1 MKIQKVGLNFK
12 IASNRVKDISS
23 SKVVP
28 PDKAELSTPK
38 NVKELQAKSDI
49 NQVYAQT
56 GFKVNSPRI
65 NLLNSVYSR
74 QEIQGKKIDNLK
86 KSTLQEL
93 SPPGKDKI
101 ISSTADVRQ
110 EKIIEVKKK
119 LAQGYYSRI
128 EVYSKVADKILDILI

>member
-38 NVKELQAKSDI
+38 NVKGLQARTDI
-49 NQVYAQT
+49 DQIHTQT
-56 GFKVNSPRI
+56 GVKANSPRI

-74 QEIQGKKIDNLK
+74 HEIQSKKIDNLK
-86 KSTLQEL
+86 KSTLHEV

>member
-12 IASNRVKDISS
+12 IAANRIKELSS

-28 PDKAELSTPK
+28 ADKAELTTSK
-38 NVKELQAKSDI
+38 NVKGLQAKSDI
-49 NQVYAQT
+49 SQVYTHT
-56 GFKVNSPRI
+56 GVNVNSPRI

-74 QEIQGKKIDNLK
+74 HEIQGKKIDNLK
-86 KSTLQEL
+86 KPSLQEL

>member
-38 NVKELQAKSDI
+38 NVKGLQAKSDI
-49 NQVYAQT
+49 NQVNAQT
-56 GFKVNSPRI
+56 GVKTNSPRI
-65 NLLNSVYSR
+65 NLLNSVYSK
-74 QEIQGKKIDNLK
+74 QEIQGKKINDLK
-86 KSTLQEL
+86 KSALQEL
-93 SPPGKDKI
+93 TTPDKNRI
-101 ISSTADVRQ
+101 ISSTSDIRQ
-110 EKIIEVKKK
+110 EKIVEVKKK

>member
-12 IASNRVKDISS
+12 IASNRVKDLSS
-23 SKVVP
+23 SKVGP
-28 PDKAELSTPK
+28 SDKAELPTSK
-38 NVKELQAKSDI
+38 NVKGLQAKSDI

-56 GFKVNSPRI
+56 GFRVNSPRI

>member
-12 IASNRVKDISS
+12 ITSNRIKDLSS

-28 PDKAELSTPK
+28 SDKADLPTSK
-38 NVKELQAKSDI
+38 DVKGLQVRTDI
-49 NQVYAQT
+49 DQIHTQT
-56 GFKVNSPRI
+56 GVKANSPRI

-74 QEIQGKKIDNLK
+74 HEIQGKKIDNLK
-86 KSTLQEL
+86 KPTLQEL

-101 ISSTADVRQ
+101 ISSSADVRQ

>member
-1 MKIQKVGLNFK
+1 MKIQKIGLNLK
-12 IASNRVKDISS
+12 ITSNRIKDLSS

-28 PDKAELSTPK
+28 SDKAELPTSK
-38 NVKELQAKSDI
+38 NIKGLQAKSDSS
-49 NQVYAQT
+49 QVYTQT
-56 GFKVNSPRI
+56 GVKANPPRI

-86 KSTLQEL
+86 NSALREL
-93 SPPGKDKI
+93 STPDKNRI

>member
-12 IASNRVKDISS
+12 IASNRVKNISS
-23 SKVVP
+23 SKVIP

-38 NVKELQAKSDI
+38 NVKGLQAKSDI

-74 QEIQGKKIDNLK
+74 QEIQGKKINDLK
-86 KSTLQEL
+86 KSTINGL
-93 SPPGKDKI
+93 SPAGKDRV
-101 ISSTADVRQ
+101 ISSASDVRQ
-110 EKIIEVKKK
+110 EKIKEAKIK

>member
-1 MKIQKVGLNFK
+1 MKIHKVGLNLK
-12 IASNRVKDISS
+12 IASSKIKDISS

-28 PDKAELSTPK
+28 SDQTELSTSK
-38 NVKELQAKSDI
+38 SIKGLQVKTDI
-49 NQVYAQT
+49 NQINTET
-56 GFKVNSPRI
+56 GIKINSPRI

-74 QEIQGKKIDNLK
+74 QEIQGKKIDNLR
-86 KSTLQEL
+86 KSTLREL
-93 SPPGKDKI
+93 STPDKDRI
-101 ISSTADVRQ
+101 VSSTPDVRQ

>member
-12 IASNRVKDISS
+12 NASSRIKDISS
-23 SKVVP
+23 SKVIP
-28 PDKAELSTPK
+28 PDKAELSTPE
-38 NVKELQAKSDI
+38 NVKGLQAKSDI
-49 NQVYAQT
+49 NQVNAQT
-56 GFKVNSPRI
+56 GVKVNSPRI

-74 QEIQGKKIDNLK
+74 QEIQGKKIENLK

-101 ISSTADVRQ
+101 ISPTADVRQ

>member
-1 MKIQKVGLNFK
+1 MKIHKVGLNLK
-12 IASNRVKDISS
+12 IASSKIKDISS
-23 SKVVP
+23 SRVVP
-28 PDKAELSTPK
+28 SDQTELSTSK
-38 NVKELQAKSDI
+38 SIKGLQVKTDI
-49 NQVYAQT
+49 NQVNAQT

-86 KSTLQEL
+86 KSTLHEV